1 MYGCWRRWVC
11 MFVRLLYS
19 SADLP
24 FRPFCIVVDIFV
36 AVVVTVVVVVAVVA
50 DFFFSR
56 IEEHYLTEL
65 GLWCFHLTTSH

>member
-1 MYGCWRRWVC
+1 

-24 FRPFCIVVDIFV
+24 VRPCCIVVEI
-36 AVVVTVVVVVAVVA
+36 VVTVVVVVAG
-50 DFFFSR
+50 FFSLSR

-65 GLWCFHLTTSH
+65 GLCGAFT